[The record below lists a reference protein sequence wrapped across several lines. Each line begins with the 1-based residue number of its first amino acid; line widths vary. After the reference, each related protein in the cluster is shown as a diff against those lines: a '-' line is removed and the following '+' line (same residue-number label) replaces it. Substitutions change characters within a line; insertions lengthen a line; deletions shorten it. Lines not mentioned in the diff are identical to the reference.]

1 MILKK
6 IFSFFNKKQKI
17 NFVIII
23 ILGII
28 FSVLELISVA
38 IFLPLIALIQSGD
51 SSEITN
57 NFLFDFLF
65 NKNFL
70 ENSYSQVSI
79 FISAVI
85 ISIYFFKLIFHRYF
99 NWKRLKFIN
108 DFTENLINTL
118 FINFQRKNFIDYK
131 YSSSSV
137 LVQNIFTE
145 SNQIRNIINSIAL
158 LFTEIFTILVLI
170 ITSLIFDATITILAL
185 FFFIITF
192 SFWNYFSSSDLNSL
206 GQKRKNHERERFK
219 IFQISFSSFKEI
231 LISNKQNFFL
241 NLFKKNNKKS
251 TYTLFK
257 FSYVRDNVKPLI
269 EFITISS
276 ISILI
281 ITLFFFDDY
290 NSLLFRLGFFAIISY
305 KLMPSINRF
314 IGLLQTLNF
323 SKISLK
329 VIDEI
334 KIKNHNKTEI
344 HNFNFNEKIE
354 FKSVKFSYPSSKMEI
369 FDNLNLTIN
378 RGDIIGIK
386 GESGQ
391 GKSTLI
397 DILLGLLLPIE
408 GKVLIDGE
416 NIINV
421 KNSFWSIIGTVSQNV
436 SLIESSLRDNLTLGN
451 IKVNDKKLIKILND
465 VNLSSLLS
473 SFSGGLDHI
482 INENSSNISGGQKQ
496 RIAIARALVSDP
508 QILILDE
515 ATSSLDK
522 ENENNVINV
531 ISELKKKNKN
541 LTIIVIS
548 HSEGIFNLADKI
560 FTIKNKTFVNEE

>member
-1 MILKK
+1 MILNK
-6 IFSFFNKKQKI
+6 ILFLFSKNQKI
-17 NFVIII
+17 DFIIII
-23 ILGII
+23 ILGIF
-28 FSVLELISVA
+28 FSILELISVA

-51 SSEITN
+51 TSQITN

-65 NKNFL
+65 RNNFL
-70 ENSYSQVSI
+70 ENNYPQVSI
-79 FISAVI
+79 FISIII
-85 ISIYFFKLIFHRYF
+85 ISIYLFKLIFNRYF

-108 DFTENLINTL
+108 DFTENLINVL
-118 FINFQRKNFIDYK
+118 FINFQRKKFIDYK
-131 YSSSSV
+131 YSSSSN
-137 LVQNIFTE
+137 LIQNIFTE
-145 SNQIRNIINSIAL
+145 ANQIRNITNSIAL
-158 LFTEIFTILVLI
+158 LFTEIFTITVLV
-170 ITSLIFDATITILAL
+170 ITSFIFDATITLLAL
-185 FFFIITF
+185 GFFTITF
-192 SFWNYFSSSDLNSL
+192 SLWEYFSNNDLNSL
-206 GQKRKNHERERFK
+206 GQIRKNHERERFK
-219 IFQISFSSFKEI
+219 IFQISYSSFKEI
-231 LISNKQNFFL
+231 LISNKQKFFL
-241 NLFKKNNKKS
+241 NLFKNNNKKS

-314 IGLLQTLNF
+314 VGLLQTLNF
-323 SKISLK
+323 SKVSLK
-329 VIDEI
+329 VIDQI
-334 KIKNHNKTEI
+334 KIKNYNNKEI
-344 HNFNFNEKIE
+344 DNYNFNEKIE
-354 FKSVKFSYPSSKMEI
+354 FKSVKYSYPSSKIEI
-369 FDNLNLTIN
+369 FNNLNLIIN

-416 NIINV
+416 NIIKV
-421 KNSFWSIIGTVSQNV
+421 QNSFWSIIGTVSQNV

-451 IKVNDKKLIKILND
+451 TKVDDKTLIKILND
-465 VNLSSLLS
+465 VNLSPLLS

-541 LTIIVIS
+541 LTIIIIS
-548 HSEGIFNLADKI
+548 HTEGIFKLVDKI
-560 FTIKNKTFVNEE
+560 YTIKNKTLVNEE

>member
-1 MILKK
+1 MILNK
-6 IFSFFNKKQKI
+6 ILFLFNKNQKI
-17 NFVIII
+17 DFIIII
-23 ILGII
+23 ILGIF
-28 FSVLELISVA
+28 FSILELISVA

-51 SSEITN
+51 TSQFTN

-65 NKNFL
+65 RNNFL
-70 ENSYSQVSI
+70 ENNYPQVSI
-79 FISAVI
+79 FISIII
-85 ISIYFFKLIFHRYF
+85 ISIYLFKLIFNRYF

-108 DFTENLINTL
+108 DFTENLINVL
-118 FINFQRKNFIDYK
+118 FINFQRKKFIDYK
-131 YSSSSV
+131 YSSSSN
-137 LVQNIFTE
+137 LIQNIFTE
-145 SNQIRNIINSIAL
+145 TNQIRNIINSIAL
-158 LFTEIFTILVLI
+158 LFTEIFTITVLV
-170 ITSLIFDATITILAL
+170 ITSFIFDATITLLAL
-185 FFFIITF
+185 GFFTITF
-192 SFWNYFSSSDLNSL
+192 SLWEYFSNNDLNSL
-206 GQKRKNHERERFK
+206 GQIRKNHERERFK
-219 IFQISFSSFKEI
+219 IFQISYSSFKEI

-241 NLFKKNNKKS
+241 NLFKNNNKKS

-314 IGLLQTLNF
+314 VGLLQTLNF

-329 VIDEI
+329 VIDQI
-334 KIKNHNKTEI
+334 KIKNYNNKEI
-344 HNFNFNEKIE
+344 DNYNFNEKIE
-354 FKSVKFSYPSSKMEI
+354 FKSVKYSYPSSKIEI
-369 FDNLNLTIN
+369 FNNLNLIIN

-416 NIINV
+416 NIIKV
-421 KNSFWSIIGTVSQNV
+421 QNSFWSIIGTVSQNV

-451 IKVNDKKLIKILND
+451 TKVDDKTLIKILND

-473 SFSGGLDHI
+473 SFSDGLDHI

-496 RIAIARALVSDP
+496 RIAIARALVLDP

-541 LTIIVIS
+541 LTIIIIS
-548 HSEGIFNLADKI
+548 HTEGIFKLVHKI
-560 FTIKNKTFVNEE
+560 YTIKNKTLVNEE

>member
-1 MILKK
+1 MILNK
-6 IFSFFNKKQKI
+6 ILFLFNKNQKI
-17 NFVIII
+17 DFIIII
-23 ILGII
+23 ILGIF
-28 FSVLELISVA
+28 FSILELISVA

-51 SSEITN
+51 TSQFTN

-65 NKNFL
+65 RNNFL
-70 ENSYSQVSI
+70 ENNYPQVSI
-79 FISAVI
+79 FISIII
-85 ISIYFFKLIFHRYF
+85 ISIYLFKLIFNRYF

-108 DFTENLINTL
+108 DFTENLINVL
-118 FINFQRKNFIDYK
+118 FINFQRKKFIDYK
-131 YSSSSV
+131 YSSSSN
-137 LVQNIFTE
+137 LIQNIFTE
-145 SNQIRNIINSIAL
+145 TNQIRNIINSIAL
-158 LFTEIFTILVLI
+158 LFTEIFTITVLV
-170 ITSLIFDATITILAL
+170 ITSFIFDATITLLAL
-185 FFFIITF
+185 GFFTITF
-192 SFWNYFSSSDLNSL
+192 SLWEYFSNNDLNSL
-206 GQKRKNHERERFK
+206 GQIRKNHERERFK
-219 IFQISFSSFKEI
+219 IFQISYSSFKEI

-241 NLFKKNNKKS
+241 NLFKNNNKKS

-314 IGLLQTLNF
+314 VGLLQTLNF

-329 VIDEI
+329 VIDQI
-334 KIKNHNKTEI
+334 KIKNYNNKEI
-344 HNFNFNEKIE
+344 NNYNFNEKIE
-354 FKSVKFSYPSSKMEI
+354 FKSVKYSYPSSKIEI
-369 FDNLNLTIN
+369 FNNLNLIIN

-416 NIINV
+416 NIIKV
-421 KNSFWSIIGTVSQNV
+421 QNSFWSIIGTVSQNV

-451 IKVNDKKLIKILND
+451 TKVDDKTLIKILND

-473 SFSGGLDHI
+473 SFSDGLDHI

-496 RIAIARALVSDP
+496 RIAIARALVLDP

-541 LTIIVIS
+541 LTIIIIS
-548 HSEGIFNLADKI
+548 HTEGIFKLVHKI
-560 FTIKNKTFVNEE
+560 YTIKNKTLVNEE